1 MDFLFATLVIVLVLS
16 WLIPLFTLLIKM
28 DSRGP
33 VFFLQKRK
41 KKNGRTFTC
50 LKFRTMYVGSDID
63 ILPNCNEERITRLG
77 RIMRKH
83 FIDELPQFFN
93 VWWGDMSVIGPRPHM
108 VFENLKYE
116 RIVQDYA
123 LRHMV
128 KPGISGLAQ
137 VLGYA
142 GSTDLQKIRSRV
154 YLDIHY
160 IRHWSLL
167 LDLKIMW
174 FTIRKILGHHDA

>member
-1 MDFLFATLVIVLVLS
+1 
-16 WLIPLFTLLIKM
+16 
-28 DSRGP
+28 
-33 VFFLQKRK
+33 
-41 KKNGRTFTC
+41 
-50 LKFRTMYVGSDID
+50 
-63 ILPNCNEERITRLG
+63 
-77 RIMRKH
+77 
-83 FIDELPQFFN
+83 
-93 VWWGDMSVIGPRPHM
+93 
-108 VFENLKYE
+108 
-116 RIVQDYA
+116 
-123 LRHMV
+123 MV